1 MKAYQSPEIL
11 WQDVDL
17 ADILT
22 GSPNSTITVFGGANG
37 SDSGAG
43 KELGWWI

>member
-22 GSPNSTITVFGGANG
+22 ASPTSTSLLDQQGGDNPNT
-37 SDSGAG
+37 
-43 KELGWWI
+43 LGWW

>member
-22 GSPNSTITVFGGANG
+22 TSFAE
-37 SDSGAG
+37 AG
-43 KELGWWI
+43 FDDLTKISWNDL

>member
-22 GSPNSTITVFGGANG
+22 ASPATNFV
-37 SDSGAG
+37 
-43 KELGWWI
+43 KEPGNDNENTLGWWG

>member
-22 GSPNSTITVFGGANG
+22 ESPATNFVNQPGNDNENT
-37 SDSGAG
+37 
-43 KELGWWI
+43 LGWWG

>member
-22 GSPNSTITVFGGANG
+22 TSPTTNFVNLPG
-37 SDSGAG
+37 SDN
-43 KELGWWI
+43 ENTLGWWG

>member
-22 GSPNSTITVFGGANG
+22 ASPNTTITAFGGANG
-37 SDSGAG
+37 SDN
-43 KELGWWI
+43 ENTLGWWG